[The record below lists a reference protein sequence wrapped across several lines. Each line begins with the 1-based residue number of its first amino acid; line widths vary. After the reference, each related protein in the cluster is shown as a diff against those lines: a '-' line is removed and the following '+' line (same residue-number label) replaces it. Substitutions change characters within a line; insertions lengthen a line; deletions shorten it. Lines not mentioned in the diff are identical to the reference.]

1 MTPKFLFFRSSR
13 IQYHV
18 VGEGEPLLLVHG
30 YQADSRIW
38 EKMVPLLKEHF
49 MLIIPDLPGHGQ
61 SPLIQATNDM
71 DFLADVLYSII
82 LSGGHSGIS
91 IAGHSM
97 GGYAAM
103 AFADKYPNLTDR
115 LILLNTHPFEDGMNK
130 MLARNREAEIIQEGK
145 KEILLRNFVQ
155 NNFNR
160 SSSNALKEEIQLATQ
175 IALSQPENGM
185 LADLAGMMA
194 RKPRIELVQKK
205 RLQADFILG
214 MADSR
219 IPIKFFEQLNKEL
232 VNIHWLADCGHMSM
246 LEKPAEVA
254 EIILKL

>member
-1 MTPKFLFFRSSR
+1 
-13 IQYHV
+13 
-18 VGEGEPLLLVHG
+18 
-30 YQADSRIW
+30 
-38 EKMVPLLKEHF
+38 
-49 MLIIPDLPGHGQ
+49 
-61 SPLIQATNDM
+61 
-71 DFLADVLYSII
+71 
-82 LSGGHSGIS
+82 
-91 IAGHSM
+91 
-97 GGYAAM
+97 M